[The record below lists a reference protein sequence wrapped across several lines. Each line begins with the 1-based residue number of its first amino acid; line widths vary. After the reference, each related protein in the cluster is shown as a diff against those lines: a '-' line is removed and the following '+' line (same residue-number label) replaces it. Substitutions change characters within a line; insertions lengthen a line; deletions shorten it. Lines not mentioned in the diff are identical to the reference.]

1 MTPAPWSKPRETR
14 ICPSILSA
22 DFSRLGE
29 EIAAVQRAGADFL
42 HVDVMDAQ
50 FVPNLTFGPIVVEA
64 CRKLT
69 SLPLDVHLMV
79 VEPMRFLEGF
89 ARAGADHLTV
99 HLEAFPD
106 AAAAARGVQAI
117 RDRGL
122 RAGLSIKP
130 GTPIERIVPLLD
142 AIDLALVMTVEPGA
156 GGQAFLPESPG
167 RIARVRAAIDA
178 HDLDCLLEVDGGI
191 GPATIAAAARAGADT
206 FVAGN
211 SVFRAPNPAQPGD
224 GSRSDPAAA
233 LRALRE
239 ALRGAGAAGAATRAP
254 RA

>member
-1 MTPAPWSKPRETR
+1 VTPAAWSKPRELR

-29 EIAAVQRAGADFL
+29 AIAVVQRAGADFL

-79 VEPMRFLEGF
+79 VSPMRFLEGF
-89 ARAGADHLTV
+89 ARAGADHLIV
-99 HLEAFPD
+99 HLEALPD
-106 AAAAARGVQAI
+106 AAAASAAARAI

-122 RAGLSIKP
+122 RAGIAIKP
-130 GTPIERIVPLLD
+130 GTPIERLLP
-142 AIDLALVMTVEPGA
+142 ILPDLDQALVMTVEPGA
-156 GGQAFLPESPG
+156 GGQAFLPGSEG

-178 HDLDCLLEVDGGI
+178 QDLDCLLEVDGGI

-211 SVFRAPNPAQPGD
+211 SIFRATDPDRRGRPP
-224 GSRSDPAAA
+224 DPAAA

-239 ALRGAGAAGAATRAP
+239 ALQGSGRAAKGA
-254 RA
+254 